1 MRRRKAGA
9 RLAEYNQYLESM
21 NRPRGRRDYK
31 QDYQTQSDSSTSTS
45 DAARVEYARMP
56 ERNSSEDKRKAH
68 RAFVRKFANYEPPT
82 GARRPSMRRSS
93 QDRMATPGSDAT
105 MSGSQNVNDSQA
117 KQADFIATH
126 SSLNRFMQQGYSDTS
141 SIARNAMNRAEERS
155 PVNLAALD
163 QRIRD
168 REAYSRAKADQ
179 MGLNIFG
186 DMYKY
191 KAPDYQQ
198 PDPEGPV
205 ETPDF
210 DDLYDKYK
218 DDVNDAD

>member
-9 RLAEYNQYLESM
+9 RLAEYNQHLESM

-31 QDYQTQSDSSTSTS
+31 QNYQTQSDSSTSS
-45 DAARVEYARMP
+45 PDAARVEYARMP
-56 ERNSSEDKRKAH
+56 ERKSSEDKSKAH
-68 RAFVRKFANYEPPT
+68 RDFVREFANYERPT
-82 GARRPSMRRSS
+82 GARKPRMRRSS

-105 MSGSQNVNDSQA
+105 MSGSQNVNDSHE

-126 SSLNRFMQQGYSDTS
+126 SGLNRFMQQGYSDTS
-141 SIARNAMNRAEERS
+141 SIASNAMSRAEDRS
-155 PVNLAALD
+155 PVDLGALD

-186 DMYKY
+186 DMYKFT
-191 KAPDYQQ
+191 APDYQQ

-210 DDLYDKYK
+210 DELYDKYK
-218 DDVNDAD
+218 EGIDDAD